1 MAYTYYLADCSHAAI
16 EDCYYRGIV
25 NGTFVK
31 NVEAGDTIVLPSGSG
46 TWGAPASNPGNGGR
60 IYFILPITI
69 TGQGDDTVITIDENG
84 STYNSGVINLWS
96 AITFSNMKII
106 GANTRPVTP
115 IVVSPYNNSGV
126 TGGINFTG
134 AGLRITNITYEG
146 RGGSSYFMYGA
157 KVSSALIDNCR
168 ISGNTGNSEL
178 IFARGPDNAWQSN
191 NTLGGANNIFIE
203 DCVFSGAGYV
213 SDANSNCRMVVRNCT
228 ITGAIKVDGHGLAS
242 NGTPARGVRN
252 MEVYNNTWTY
262 SSQFWA
268 AIELR
273 GGTNM
278 VFNNT
283 SAVSNGWFFLTDYG
297 YLATWPNFG
306 NVYQTPVNYPITDQI
321 GVSKDPKT
329 AAGEPNYVWGN
340 RAAGSVW
347 PRQTK
352 AVPASA
358 SMLYQSQTGTASFTE
373 YDMIRANR
381 DFFAEAGFDT
391 TQPGGV
397 TIGTSAEM
405 AATTPTT
412 QSVGFWV
419 TDEGSWNQSGTG
431 SQGRLYTWSASAWNL
446 YYEPYTYPHPLRSAS
461 VDLTPTPTISITPT
475 ISLTPDTPTP
485 TPTITVTPTNT
496 PTVTPTLSPTVTP
509 TITPTLT
516 PTPSITVTIT
526 PTNTS
531 SPTLT
536 LTPTSTIY
544 PIISVNP
551 LYYGSRSFPLWE
563 KSTYTLNDE
572 KTENI
577 GPRNSI
583 IYEGAIV
590 PLTASQVYYSLDYYA
605 IYPPHT
611 IYSADAF
618 WYITA
623 KGFTASYDPN
633 TIVKIGANVNIT
645 GFDSGIRAIYR

>member
-1 MAYTYYLADCSHAAI
+1 VAA
-16 EDCYYRGIV
+16 
-25 NGTFVK
+25 
-31 NVEAGDTIVLPSGSG
+31 
-46 TWGAPASNPGNGGR
+46 
-60 IYFILPITI
+60 
-69 TGQGDDTVITIDENG
+69 
-84 STYNSGVINLWS
+84 
-96 AITFSNMKII
+96 
-106 GANTRPVTP
+106 
-115 IVVSPYNNSGV
+115 
-126 TGGINFTG
+126 
-134 AGLRITNITYEG
+134 
-146 RGGSSYFMYGA
+146 
-157 KVSSALIDNCR
+157 
-168 ISGNTGNSEL
+168 
-178 IFARGPDNAWQSN
+178 
-191 NTLGGANNIFIE
+191 
-203 DCVFSGAGYV
+203 
-213 SDANSNCRMVVRNCT
+213 
-228 ITGAIKVDGHGLAS
+228 
-242 NGTPARGVRN
+242 
-252 MEVYNNTWTY
+252 
-262 SSQFWA
+262 
-268 AIELR
+268 
-273 GGTNM
+273 
-278 VFNNT
+278 
-283 SAVSNGWFFLTDYG
+283 
-297 YLATWPNFG
+297 PNFG
-306 NVYQTPVNYPITDQI
+306 NVYQTPTYYPIKDQI
-321 GVSKDPKT
+321 GVGKDPKV
-329 AAGEPNYVWGN
+329 AGSEPTYVWGN
-340 RAAGSVW
+340 KRSTNPW
-347 PRQTK
+347 QREFK
-352 AVPASA
+352 SVPAEAITQYQTETSNPSA
-358 SMLYQSQTGTASFTE
+358 TFDEST
-373 YDMIRANR
+373 MIQANR
-381 DFFAEAGFDT
+381 DFYADSGFDA
-391 TQPGGV
+391 GGTGV
-397 TIGTSAEM
+397 SIGTSAEM

-461 VDLTPTPTISITPT
+461 VDLTPTPTITITPT

-536 LTPTSTIY
+536 LTPTSTVY

>member
-1 MAYTYYLADCSHAAI
+1 MAYTYYLADCSQDAFEA
-16 EDCYYRGIV
+16 CYYNGIV
-25 NGTFVK
+25 NGVFVK
-31 NVEAGDTIVLPSGSG
+31 SVEPGDTIVLPAGSA
-46 TWGAPASNPGNGGR
+46 TWGASNRGNAGR
-60 IYFILPITI
+60 IYLILPITVR
-69 TGQGDDTVITIDENG
+69 GQGDSTIISIDSSG
-84 STYNSGVINLWS
+84 SRNGVINLMS
-96 AITFSNMKII
+96 DITFADVKMLGPNS
-106 GANTRPVTP
+106 G
-115 IVVSPYNNSGV
+115 SPAAFSSYGYNN
-126 TGGINFTG
+126 TAPGGINYVGGF
-134 AGLRITNITYEG
+134 RITNVTYI
-146 RGGSSYFMYGA
+146 GGTAGAYFLQVTVYGL
-157 KVSSALIDNCR
+157 VDNCR
-168 ISGNTGNSEL
+168 ITGGSGDSEL
-178 IFARGPDNAWQSN
+178 IFMRGPGDAWQLN
-191 NTLGGANNIFIE
+191 NTIGTYNNVFVE
-203 DCVFSGAGYV
+203 DCVFNGTGYV
-213 SDANSNCRMVVRNCT
+213 CDANANAYMTVRFCT
-228 ITGAIKVDGHGLAS
+228 ITGTIKVDGHGVYS
-242 NGTPARGVRN
+242 NTPARSVRN
-252 MEVYNNTWTY
+252 MEVYHNTWT
-262 SSQFWA
+262 SSDPGGWT
-268 AIELR
+268 AIEMR
-273 GGTNM
+273 GG
-278 VFNNT
+278 VCRLFNNT
-283 SAVSNGWFFLTDYG
+283 NTGTRGAFFLTDYG
-297 YLATWPNFG
+297 YLVAAPNFG
-306 NVYQTPVNYPITDQI
+306 NVYQTPTYYPIKDQI
-321 GVSKDPKT
+321 GVGKDPKV
-329 AAGEPNYVWGN
+329 AGSEPTYVWGN
-340 RAAGSVW
+340 KRSTNPWQREFKAIPAAAITQYRTETGN
-347 PRQTK
+347 
-352 AVPASA
+352 ASA
-358 SMLYQSQTGTASFTE
+358 TFDEST
-373 YDMIRANR
+373 MIQANR
-381 DFFAEAGFDT
+381 DFYADSGFDA
-391 TQPGGV
+391 GGTGV
-397 TIGTSAEM
+397 SIGTAAEM